1 MSNIDKK
8 KAKNPIL
15 AIRTELEVENIIK
28 KLREKLGS
36 FETPDQREQYIRGLI
51 HGHLF
56 ILETIQSGLK
66 LGLNDIDLDT
76 FLKSEIQF
84 QKIFWRSVRDRI

>member
-66 LGLNDIDLDT
+66 RDLNEINLNT